1 MRATQD
7 PMLSSVAHAEGVPI
21 DAASDV
27 TNDSADEASEAGG
40 PSRAG
45 YSTEV
50 KEYMV
55 TLPFSSSRR
64 PLYDDIILQSRP
76 DIEDFCQVFHNEVLR
91 TPRPSSVHKI
101 EKLFL
106 SLLNICDL
114 PPELDARSFKKLS
127 PKEIQNLA
135 QHPQP
140 PQKVLIVARSEKILF
155 LLENLVV
162 AEHYAYSRT
171 GLGDMKY
178 DHAQWPINIVLSL
191 PNQPLV
197 ERTSDFDLIIGFD
210 YEFKRSNVASRLS
223 DYTPSESRQPMVLQL
238 VLTHS
243 IEHLDLSITEKDPDM
258 PSFDHKNAIVIGLTK
273 LRRLILNPD
282 VGREPPHETAAR
294 FANQLKYYSEDFTWE
309 PIPIPDEI
317 FNFYLESSQPAE
329 IESLQSKKR
338 KLDDTESLATKR
350 RRISNKSASMV
361 NAEQVEALAPIIR
374 CLGPEALDREDLKH
388 ETLVPTSLL
397 AAMEVK
403 FNERSAAL
411 QELRA
416 LVKELRQ
423 MNEDLQMQNNSYA
436 KSTAAVKK
444 LSERLSA
451 TQEAKSKLAKELA
464 ELKATHASN
473 EPSDGPAPAALAG
486 AAPRLPRMQQLQSL
500 RKRPRDP
507 EAYEEG
513 GERGA
518 ELDYTREAYQNA
530 SQSASDLGNEN
541 RDLTSRIADLEHKAS
556 ENLRQIHQINLE
568 NQAARLA
575 RLNDE
580 QAATLREREWE
591 LDRLRDEVRILKAA
605 RRETRQ
611 ASVPRSPHMG
621 VMSPRAAGRAVTAG
635 AAAPGVGGPPSRGS
649 SPAAA
654 TDASGVPLFGQ
665 QPGNGR
671 WGHLR
676 D

>member
-1 MRATQD
+1 MQQQFLSQVAAAPLMPSSLQQSSHADQVPEAQPSPMRATQD
-7 PMLSSVAHAEGVPI
+7 PMLSSVAHAEGGAHPLAAPFRPESRPETEGVPGPGSAPLFHPPPVVALGGSIVPAQLAPMDHPTIAPNDLQPLTLNPASVFPSDLTTGTDLPHTSGRRLPGHHDIFAPPQRVPI

-127 PKEIQNLA
+127 PKEIQKYAFESNSKYAFIWEVLHSIRN
-135 QHPQP
+135 HPK
-140 PQKVLIVARSEKILF
+140 KVLIVARSEKILF

-178 DHAQWPINIVLSL
+178 DHAQWPINIILSL
-191 PNQPLV
+191 PNQPLA

-258 PSFDHKNAIVIGLTK
+258 PSLDHKNAIVIGLTK

-317 FNFYLESSQPAE
+317 FNFYLESSQPVE

-338 KLDDTESLATKR
+338 KLVSPILEHLSYMFGVANLFCQSFQDDTESLATKR

-361 NAEQVEALAPIIR
+361 NAERVEALAPIIR

-403 FNERSAAL
+403 
-411 QELRA
+411 
-416 LVKELRQ
+416 VC
-423 MNEDLQMQNNSYA
+423 
-436 KSTAAVKK
+436 V
-444 LSERLSA
+444 
-451 TQEAKSKLAKELA
+451 
-464 ELKATHASN
+464 
-473 EPSDGPAPAALAG
+473 PA
-486 AAPRLPRMQQLQSL
+486 R
-500 RKRPRDP
+500 
-507 EAYEEG
+507 
-513 GERGA
+513 
-518 ELDYTREAYQNA
+518 
-530 SQSASDLGNEN
+530 
-541 RDLTSRIADLEHKAS
+541 
-556 ENLRQIHQINLE
+556 
-568 NQAARLA
+568 
-575 RLNDE
+575 
-580 QAATLREREWE
+580 
-591 LDRLRDEVRILKAA
+591 
-605 RRETRQ
+605 
-611 ASVPRSPHMG
+611 
-621 VMSPRAAGRAVTAG
+621 
-635 AAAPGVGGPPSRGS
+635 
-649 SPAAA
+649 
-654 TDASGVPLFGQ
+654 
-665 QPGNGR
+665 
-671 WGHLR
+671 
-676 D
+676 